1 MVCAFDSCG
10 IVFSCYF
17 LGDDGLKSFKRKK
30 NEGILNLAQRNA
42 VAILNELRT
51 GLVYNTLEQ
60 TGPCH
65 APIFKIS
72 VEVDGQQYI
81 GTGGSKKT
89 AKCQAAELALKSFI
103 QFPNNSRVISPNISL
118 NSSLDF
124 TSDSFEAAEEGD
136 KQKNVT
142 NGIDAK
148 KTTKGPVMLL
158 NELYPN
164 AKYECTTNESD
175 VYSRFK
181 ITIKIDGDT
190 FFGTGTKLTFRNNL
204 HA

>member
-1 MVCAFDSCG
+1 MLCC
-10 IVFSCYF
+10 F
-17 LGDDGLKSFKRKK
+17 LGDDALQHFKRKK
-30 NEGILNLAQRNA
+30 NEGTLNVAQRNA

-65 APIFKIS
+65 APLFKIA

-81 GTGGSKKT
+81 GTGGSKKA

-118 NSSLDF
+118 NNSLDF
-124 TSDSFEAAEEGD
+124 TSDSFEVIEEED
-136 KQKNVT
+136 KPKNVT
-142 NGIDAK
+142 NGVDTK

-164 AKYECTTNESD
+164 AKYECTTNEND

-181 ITIKIDGDT
+181 ITINVDGDT
-190 FFGTGTKLTFRNNL
+190 FMGTGYKILNDNFFLN
-204 HA
+204 